1 MLVLLLRVLAMHAGC
16 NMAMQR
22 SRTAVSCLEQLGGTV
37 RAAVAAAHGA
47 VAARARAYQKERS
60 VQLLSMAVH
69 HTLS

>member
-1 MLVLLLRVLAMHAGC
+1 MLVLLLRMLAMHAGC
-16 NMAMQR
+16 NMATRR

-47 VAARARAYQKERS
+47 AAARARAHQEERS
-60 VQLLSMAVH
+60 VQLLSTVVH